1 MRMVPL
7 HPVLEAAFFA
17 AVLVTTIVWSHP
29 VYLAISCACALAY
42 ALKLAGRR
50 AGARA
55 AVLVA
60 LASAVLFGV
69 LFDRTRMLCAPEL
82 LMNPLTPAS
91 FVFFAT
97 YATFCAMPLAYQLGS
112 EALLARQTR
121 RCAGSA
127 LPASEIMYWVHC
139 LTGGSLDGFVN
150 HEEGTV
156 S

>member
-7 HPVLEAAFFA
+7 HPVLEAAFFV

-29 VYLAISCACALAY
+29 VYLAISYACALAY

-69 LFDRTRMLCAPEL
+69 LFDWTRMLCTPEL

-91 FVFFAT
+91 SSSSQP
-97 YATFCAMPLAYQLGS
+97 MQRS
-112 EALLARQTR
+112 ARCRSHINWAPR
-121 RCAGSA
+121 RC
-127 LPASEIMYWVHC
+127 
-139 LTGGSLDGFVN
+139 
-150 HEEGTV
+150 
-156 S
+156 